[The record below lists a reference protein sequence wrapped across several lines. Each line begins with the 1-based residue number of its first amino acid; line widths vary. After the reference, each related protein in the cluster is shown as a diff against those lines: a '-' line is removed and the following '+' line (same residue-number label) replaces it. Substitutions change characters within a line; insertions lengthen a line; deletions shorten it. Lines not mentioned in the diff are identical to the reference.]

1 MLSLLTMSSALSTA
15 SRGKGHVLVTGG
27 AGYIGSHTCVQLL
40 DAGYDVT
47 VLDNLVNSKVESLKR
62 VGELTGKADRL
73 AFREVDL
80 RDAAALK
87 AVVAA
92 LPACDACIHFAGL
105 KAVGESTKLPL
116 EYYENNVG
124 GTLALLSA
132 MRAAGIKNIV
142 FSSSAT
148 VYGAAESPITEA
160 TPTGAGITNAYGR
173 SKYVIEEILGD
184 FARSPEGADWS
195 IAVLRYFN
203 PVGAHPS
210 GRIGED
216 PSGPPNNLMPY
227 VSQVAVGRRPHLSVF
242 GDDYP
247 TPDGT
252 GVRDYIHVQDLARGH
267 LSALAMIESSDPALR
282 VFNLG
287 TGVGY
292 SVLDMVKAME
302 KAAGKPIPYE
312 VGPRRPGDV
321 ATVYADTA
329 KAKDELGWVAELG
342 LDDMCRDLWAW
353 QSANPMGYEDA
364 KAEL

>member
-1 MLSLLTMSSALSTA
+1 MRPAQSECGAVVPRAAASTRTRRRARARPSEPRRAAPAQVLSLLTMSSALSTA

-47 VLDNLVNSKVESLKR
+47 VLDNLVNSKVESLRR

-184 FARSPEGADWS
+184 FSRSPEGADWS

-227 VSQVAVGRRPHLSVF
+227 VSQVAVRAAQESEIPNFKGSYLGRFPLVSADFWTSDHLSERSRSVDAF
-242 GDDYP
+242 P
-247 TPDGT
+247 GT
-252 GVRDYIHVQDLARGH
+252 RARGT
-267 LSALAMIESSDPALR
+267 LTL
-282 VFNLG
+282 
-287 TGVGY
+287 
-292 SVLDMVKAME
+292 K
-302 KAAGKPIPYE
+302 
-312 VGPRRPGDV
+312 RR
-321 ATVYADTA
+321 
-329 KAKDELGWVAELG
+329 
-342 LDDMCRDLWAW
+342 
-353 QSANPMGYEDA
+353 
-364 KAEL
+364 